1 MFCFAVIQYDG
12 VRWFF
17 VRWIVI
23 LVCDGLA
30 MSNECEVCLDS
41 CMEGDGE
48 YTYVD
53 MLDDIHEDACVVI

>member
-1 MFCFAVIQYDG
+1 MMVLDG
-12 VRWFF
+12 FF

-30 MSNECEVCLDS
+30 MGNECEVCLDG